1 MKKYN
6 QNKKVRKYHFC
17 LLINK
22 QATNYNERTIKKL
35 IKSILN
41 NGHHFTVLEPN
52 SAFSLYDQAQS
63 AAGLKRHRG
72 VVLSQVKKWGNIT
85 ALIACGGDGT
95 FNLVA
100 RAGFKSNLPVAV
112 LPMGKFNNIC
122 QSVYKTV
129 DPDKIIKK
137 ILARKPQIIT
147 INAGEIA
154 DQMFFSSVGLGFI
167 PKLQKILEEKK
178 QPRFGFGWSQFG
190 TKAATIKLS
199 KKTILKVDSFR
210 FETSSRMINVNLLPY
225 SCGIPISNASLPDD
239 EMCEIIFDANASTK
253 KFGNYLSQIIKGK
266 FVYGSDFRMYRGK
279 SICIEPVEGY
289 NLYLDGE
296 IIEVPSEMIEI
307 TVLEKALKIFA

>member
-1 MKKYN
+1 MKRHSHT
-6 QNKKVRKYHFC
+6 KKVRRHHFC
-17 LLINK
+17 LLVNK
-22 QATNYNERTIKKL
+22 QATNYNERAIKKL
-35 IKSILN
+35 VKAILN

-72 VVLSQVKKWGNIT
+72 VVLNQVKKWGNIS

-112 LPMGKFNNIC
+112 LPMGKFNNLC
-122 QSVYKTV
+122 QSVYKTIE
-129 DPDKIIKK
+129 PDKIIKK
-137 ILARKPQIIT
+137 ILARKIQT
-147 INAGEIA
+147 INVGKIA
-154 DQMFFSSVGLGFI
+154 DQMFFSSIALGFI
-167 PKLQKILEEKK
+167 PKLQEILEEKK
-178 QPRFGFGWSQFG
+178 QPRFSFGWSQLG
-190 TKAATIKLS
+190 TKAATVRLPQ
-199 KKTILKVDSFR
+199 KTILKVDSFK
-210 FETSSRMINVNLLPY
+210 FETSSKMINVNLLPL

-239 EMCEIIFDANASTK
+239 GKSEIIFDINVSSK

-279 SICIEPVEGY
+279 SISIEPVEGY

-296 IIEVPSEMIEI
+296 IIKVPSEMIEI
-307 TVLEKALKIFA
+307 SILEKDLKIFA